1 MTQHAGLTEERWA
14 TFDLDQRILMIANEM
29 NRTSRALGAADPAA
43 RRRGYE
49 RVLRLTDLTIAT
61 RPRPA
66 LRRELLRWRDLAAA
80 LFVADEARPDRHR
93 AAFRA
98 LLQLRPA
105 AAAQIPLLLDR
116 GHARAD
122 EARVEPSA

>member
-1 MTQHAGLTEERWA
+1 MTQHAGLTEERWSQ
-14 TFDLDQRILMIANEM
+14 FDLDSQVLMIANEM
-29 NRTSRALGAADPAA
+29 NRTTRLLADEDPTP

-66 LRRELLRWRDLAAA
+66 LRRELLRWRDLIAELYVENAPAA
-80 LFVADEARPDRHR
+80 DRHR
-93 AAFRA
+93 AALRV

-105 AAAQIPLLLDR
+105 AAGQIALLLR
-116 GHARAD
+116 
-122 EARVEPSA
+122 

>member
-14 TFDLDQRILMIANEM
+14 QFDLDSQVLMIANEM
-29 NRTSRALGAADPAA
+29 NRNSRLLDDEDPGS

-66 LRRELLRWRDLAAA
+66 LRRELLRWRDLIAELYVEDEAAA
-80 LFVADEARPDRHR
+80 YRHR
-93 AAFRA
+93 AALRV
-98 LLQLRPA
+98 LLQMRPA
-105 AAAQIPLLLDR
+105 AARQIALLLR
-116 GHARAD
+116 
-122 EARVEPSA
+122 